1 MDDLDEYQNRRKAAE
16 ERRRI
21 KAARKEPV
29 ARKGSRWKRFLL
41 RVFIVMFVFL
51 LVCAVGGY
59 VGFNIF
65 TAKYQKWADEFDLED
80 INNLDH
86 PCIIYDRN
94 GEEIGRIFD
103 ENRSYVT
110 YDKISRSMIDAL
122 VAQEDKTFWT
132 HNGFDPIG
140 IIRAARAAVS
150 SGEANQGASTVT
162 QQLARNAYDLER
174 RTQARGGSRYE
185 RKIVEIFLAMRIEK
199 KYDKRQIMEFYLNRI
214 YFGRGYY
221 GIRAASLGYFGK
233 EPADLT
239 VRESASIAALI
250 KNPENYNPIRNFDL
264 NFKWRNDVIDRMQRL
279 NYLTLAE
286 AERLKKL
293 PMTLNP
299 KPLSRQTSHLHAV
312 VQQLAI
318 DLFQDPVR
326 GEEIV
331 KSAGLKVYTTIDK
344 RMQEAAE
351 NALVAQLDAIES
363 RKDYQHVKFAD
374 KKHPDASKHRYLDGS
389 VYAVDN
395 KTGAT
400 LVYVAGRSFSRD
412 NYDFIEL
419 GRRPVGTALLPFLY
433 MCAFDNGYT
442 PCSRLVDDA
451 LDNRLAGIGGTEGIL
466 GEWGMEVSK
475 GRYLDSVTARQALCW
490 SKIAASARLGIAL
503 ASDAKVAARPFVTTL
518 TNVGITPPPRNPNS
532 TEARPLYYPRAYLGT
547 EPMSLKEMVLA
558 YTVFPNCGKRPVVP
572 YIVSKVTDSNGKVLW
587 QNPHD
592 LTRRQVKSTTP
603 CTAFRLHSI
612 MKQSLQEGSAA
623 RVRPY
628 LPDNF
633 KGAVKSG
640 SNYDFSDTTLFG
652 YDADVTCGVWMGFL
666 NDHHA
671 IYPEAF
677 ASDTCAPVLGAV
689 FKAGQGRFPNAD
701 IAPPDDTEEVE
712 ICLSSGH
719 LATNFCFEST
729 MKDGKPVYERPT
741 YREFFPKGD
750 VTLGMCSVHGDGSPS
765 LGDFLELTSSNTGS
779 SRVLPVVPVLPKA
792 AALVGEDPYGC
803 ITTLNPRYKSA
814 DDLVQSG
821 SSTAEEVNLTMDD
834 VAEDTE
840 QEAIDN
846 SIQLTPPRPMRI
858 MPVMPL
864 PF

>member
-16 ERRRI
+16 TRRRNHDS
-21 KAARKEPV
+21 RKESDV
-29 ARKGSRWKRFLL
+29 RVGGRWRRFLL
-41 RVFIVMFVFL
+41 RLFIVWFVFMMFCG
-51 LVCAVGGY
+51 VAAY
-59 VGFNIF
+59 VGFNVF
-65 TAKYQKWADEFDLED
+65 TAKYQKWAAEFNLED

-94 GEEIGRIFD
+94 GQEIGRIFD

-122 VAQEDKTFWT
+122 VAQEDKTFWS
-132 HNGFDPIG
+132 HKGYDPIG
-140 IIRAARAAVS
+140 IIRAMRAAFIA
-150 SGEANQGASTVT
+150 GGANQGASTIT

-174 RTQARGGSRYE
+174 RTIARGGSRYE
-185 RKIVEIFLAMRIEK
+185 RKIVEIFLAMRIEE

-264 NFKWRNDVIDRMQRL
+264 NYKWRNDVIDRMQRL
-279 NYLTLAE
+279 DYLTLEE
-286 AERLKKL
+286 AARLKEQ
-293 PMTLNP
+293 PMVLNP
-299 KPLSRQTSHLHAV
+299 KPLRRQTSHLHAL
-312 VQQLAI
+312 VQQQTIAI
-318 DLFQDPVR
+318 FQDPVR

-344 RMQEAAE
+344 EMQEAAQ
-351 NALVAQLDAIES
+351 ASLDSQLRAIEA
-363 RKDYQHVKFAD
+363 RKDYA
-374 KKHPDASKHRYLDGS
+374 HPRFDEMERAEAVKHRYLDGA

-400 LVYVAGRSFSRD
+400 LVYIAGRSFETD
-412 NYDFIEL
+412 NYDFIES
-419 GRRPVGTALLPFLY
+419 GRRPIGTALLPFLY
-433 MCAFDNGYT
+433 MCAFDNGYS

-451 LDNRLAGIGGTEGIL
+451 LDNRLAGIGGSEGIL
-466 GEWGMEVSK
+466 GEWGMEVEK

-503 ASDAKVAARPFVTTL
+503 SSNPRVAAKPFVTTL
-518 TNVGITPPPRNPNS
+518 TNVGITPPQRNPHS
-532 TEARPLYYPRAYLGT
+532 TEARPQYYPRVYLGT
-547 EPMSLKEMVLA
+547 EPMSLRETVLA
-558 YTVFPNCGKRPVVP
+558 YTTFPNCGKRPVVP
-572 YIVSKVTDSNGKVLW
+572 YIVSKITDSNGKILW

-592 LTRRQVKSTTP
+592 VARKLVNCTSP
-603 CTAFRLHSI
+603 CTAYRLHSI
-612 MKQSLQEGSAA
+612 MRESLTSGSAV
-623 RVRPY
+623 RVRPF
-628 LPDNF
+628 LPDSF

-640 SNYDFSDTTLFG
+640 SNYDFSDTTLIG
-652 YDADVTCGVWMGFL
+652 YDSDVTCGVWVGFL
-666 NDHHA
+666 NDHRA

-689 FKAGQGRFPNAD
+689 FHAGKGRFPNAD
-701 IAPPDDTEEVE
+701 LNPPAGTEEVE
-712 ICLSSGH
+712 ICLSSGQ

-729 MKDGKPVYERPT
+729 MKDGKVVYERPT

-750 VTLGMCSVHGDGSPS
+750 VSLGMCPVHGDGSPS
-765 LGDFLELTSSNTGS
+765 LGDFLEVGSSHTGS
-779 SRVLPVVPVLPKA
+779 TRVLPVVPVLPKA
-792 AALVGEDPYGC
+792 PALIGEDPYGC
-803 ITTLNPRYKSA
+803 ITELNPRYKNA
-814 DDLVQSG
+814 DDLAQSNAAG
-821 SSTAEEVNLTMDD
+821 TEEIDLSLDD
-834 VAEDTE
+834 VAEDTGQPE
-840 QEAIDN
+840 VDHTIRLA
-846 SIQLTPPRPMRI
+846 PPRPMI
-858 MPVMPL
+858 KLSPLPL